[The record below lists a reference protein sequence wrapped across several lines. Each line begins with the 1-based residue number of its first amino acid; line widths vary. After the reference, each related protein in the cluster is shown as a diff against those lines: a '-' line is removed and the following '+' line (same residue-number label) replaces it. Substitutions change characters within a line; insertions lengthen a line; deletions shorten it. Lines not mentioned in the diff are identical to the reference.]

1 LSFNSRIICVQQR
14 GIFNWIDQLDKSP
27 IIVFTLKFRSNP
39 QKTGKSSSIHPFSFA
54 TSSSLQK
61 ASYMSSLGN
70 LNRDFKI
77 IEENFLEICKE
88 FGGYCDCEILMNA
101 APILLDEDF

>member
-1 LSFNSRIICVQQR
+1 
-14 GIFNWIDQLDKSP
+14 
-27 IIVFTLKFRSNP
+27 
-39 QKTGKSSSIHPFSFA
+39 
-54 TSSSLQK
+54 
-61 ASYMSSLGN
+61 MSSLGN